1 MKQPLTAYIK
11 PLLLTTLLLTGL
23 AGCSSTPISKTTA
36 QTPGS
41 EKTGNTSAPP
51 EAQNAFKRAKKAM
64 KIQNY
69 RKAEKL
75 LVEIIQKYPNFSG
88 PYANLGIIYARDG
101 RDSEAEKQ
109 YKKAIKLNKNS
120 PAIYNQLGILHRQNG
135 RFDEAES
142 AYKKALKLDENYTN
156 AHINLGI
163 LYDLYMGN
171 LKKALDHY
179 KRYQE
184 LSTEKDKKAA
194 IWILDLQ
201 RRIKSEMS
209 KI

>member
-1 MKQPLTAYIK
+1 MKQPLINYIK
-11 PLLLTTLLLTGL
+11 PLLLTVLILTGL
-23 AGCSSTPISKTTA
+23 TGCSSTPVSKTTM
-36 QTPGS
+36 QTSGT
-41 EKTGNTSAPP
+41 EKTGDSSAPS
-51 EAQNAFKRAKKAM
+51 EAQSTFKRAQKAM

-69 RKAEKL
+69 RQAEKL
-75 LVEIIQKYPNFSG
+75 LIEITRKYPNFSG

-109 YKKAIKLNKNS
+109 YKKAIKLNKNN
-120 PAIYNQLGILHRQNG
+120 PLLYNQLGILYRQNG
-135 RFDEAES
+135 HFNKAES
-142 AYKKALKLDENYTN
+142 AYKKALKLDENYAN

-171 LKKALDHY
+171 MKKALEHY

-201 RRIKSEMS
+201 RRIKAEMS
-209 KI
+209 KT

>member
-1 MKQPLTAYIK
+1 MKQLLIIYIN
-11 PLLLTTLLLTGL
+11 PLLLTALILTGF
-23 AGCSSTPISKTTA
+23 AGCSSTPTSKTNTQATTPAVTA
-36 QTPGS
+36 GT
-41 EKTGNTSAPP
+41 TA
-51 EAQNAFKRAKKAM
+51 EAKSAFKHAQKAM

-75 LVEIIQKYPNFSG
+75 FTEMIRKYPDFAG

-101 RDSEAEKQ
+101 RDSDAEKQ
-109 YKKAIKLNKNS
+109 YKKAIKLNNN
-120 PAIYNQLGILHRQNG
+120 PLVYNQLGILYRKNG

-142 AYKKALKLDENYTN
+142 AYKKALKLDKNYAN

-163 LYDLYMGN
+163 LYDLYMGD
-171 LKKALDHY
+171 LKKAVIHY

-184 LSTEKDKKAA
+184 LSTKKDKKAA

-201 RRIKSEMS
+201 RRIKAEMS
-209 KI
+209 KT